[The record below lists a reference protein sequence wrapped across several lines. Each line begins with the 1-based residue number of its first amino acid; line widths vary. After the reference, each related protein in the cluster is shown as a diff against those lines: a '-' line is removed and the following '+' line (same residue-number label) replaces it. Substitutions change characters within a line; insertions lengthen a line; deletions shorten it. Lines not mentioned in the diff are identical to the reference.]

1 MRGTALWTAAAAAQ
15 EYFCL
20 KCVVLSFQINRNC
33 VLETVIH
40 CNFAVCALFSEN
52 FSHTPWYSGETG
64 GTSVCQPNIV
74 QLIPF
79 AEFSEGFCL
88 SQQLLEDERQGEGG
102 CRGIARCSVQEQ
114 GEDGR

>member
-20 KCVVLSFQINRNC
+20 KCVVLSFQIDRNC
-33 VLETVIH
+33 VNETMIH
-40 CNFAVCALFSEN
+40 CNFAVCALFSEK
-52 FSHTPWYSGETG
+52 FPYSFYSGETG
-64 GTSVCQPNIV
+64 STSVCQPNIV

-79 AEFSEGFCL
+79 AEFSEGFRL

-102 CRGIARCSVQEQ
+102 RRGIARCPVQEQ
-114 GEDGR
+114 GQDGG